1 MGKKLNKAFDQL
13 LEFASEFPG
22 AHEDHPW
29 GETVMKVN
37 KKVFVFMGKPSD
49 PTPCLSFS
57 VKLPS
62 SGPFALAQPYATPT
76 GYGLG
81 KSGWVTFRF
90 QNSDLPPIALLCE
103 WVEESYRA
111 IAPKKLIKELEAASP
126 GRAKRAR

>member
-1 MGKKLNKAFDQL
+1 MSKKLDKAFEQML
-13 LEFASEFPG
+13 AFAAGFPG
-22 AHEDHPW
+22 AHKDHPW

-37 KKVFVFMGKPSD
+37 KKVFIFMGQPPD
-49 PTPCLSFS
+49 PKPCLSFS

-62 SGPFALAQPYATPT
+62 SGAFVLGQPYASPT

-90 QNSDLPPIALLCE
+90 HSNDLLPIALLCE

-111 IAPKKLIKELEAASP
+111 VAPKKLIKELDGEAPQPS
-126 GRAKRAR
+126 KQS